1 MNLPKGTTFMPEG
14 LKLTQADLTDML
26 SNLGTHGFSG
36 YLQIELPKSSKG
48 YVFLSRGQTV
58 RAFEWSQ
65 QGKAKLYTPER
76 LFAKV
81 GDQGAA
87 CASYVLSGEM
97 ANQLADSFGFQPGQD
112 WKAQFQQE
120 KHTGFAVFGNQAV
133 LFAKGQP
140 LQETLAHG
148 YGQVVCSRDAVHA
161 LLQQDQASQVFSQQ
175 PAVLEQTARR
185 LHADLS
191 RMREVRLKSVSG
203 FFATKDALKVDAEV
217 AQEWGVKGT
226 FTLVVEDLEGRHIG
240 TLKTHVGSKKP
251 QVMEIPLKI
260 MQEWGLAED
269 QAVMVYPH
277 VES

>member
-1 MNLPKGTTFMPEG
+1 MPEG
-14 LKLTQADLTDML
+14 LKLTESDLIDML

-36 YLQIELPKSSKG
+36 YLQIELPKSKKG
-48 YVFLSRGQTV
+48 YVFLSRGQML

-65 QGKAKLYTPER
+65 DGTAKLYTPER

-81 GDQGAA
+81 GDQSAA
-87 CASYVLSGEM
+87 CASYVLSGDM
-97 ANQLADSFGFQPGQD
+97 ASQLAYSFGFEASQD

-140 LQETLAHG
+140 LQETLAHR
-148 YGQVVCSRDAVHA
+148 YGQVVCSREAVST

-175 PAVLEQTARR
+175 PAKLEQTAKR

-203 FFATKDALKVDAEV
+203 FFATKDALKVDAEL
-217 AQEWGVKGT
+217 AHEWGVKGT
-226 FTLVVEDLEGRHIG
+226 FTLMVEDVEGRQIG

-251 QVMEIPLKI
+251 LVMEIPLKI

-269 QAVMVYPH
+269 QAVIVYPH